1 MGLNCFKRIDL
12 SELDRERLYLSL
24 DEANRL
30 ERLLRELLFYA
41 KPQVLNLLEI
51 ELKEFIEQILELLCN
66 MPEATGRNIEFFPEN
81 TAVKVLGDEDKLKQ
95 VLINIVRN
103 ACEAIAAGETVKIQL
118 ENRLDSNQVCL
129 KIHNG
134 GDPIPPKVLSKLTEP
149 FYTTKSTGTG
159 LGLAIVKRIVDAH
172 GGELLIQSSP
182 DTGTIVSVLLPLA
195 L

>member
-1 MGLNCFKRIDL
+1 
-12 SELDRERLYLSL
+12 
-24 DEANRL
+24 
-30 ERLLRELLFYA
+30 
-41 KPQVLNLLEI
+41 VLNLLEI

-66 MPEATGRNIEFFPEN
+66 MPEATGRNIEFLPEN

-103 ACEAIAAGETVKIQL
+103 ASEAIAAGETVKIQL

-134 GDPIPPKVLSKLTEP
+134 GDPIPPEILSKLTEP